1 MKKLILS
8 VTAIAGFSVGALA
21 QGTITF
27 DTSSSTTGLVSISG
41 VLDTAT
47 DINAELL
54 YSSTATGTFSPVV
67 TLLLSSSASTTDIGQ
82 VGYATGDITDDGNG
96 TLYSDQGA
104 SFILP
109 GIAPSAT
116 GYFEIEGWLGSS
128 QTYAGATGA
137 KGTTAVFAEVLTSAS
152 SPTQASLDQ
161 APALNLVTTA
171 VPEPSTLAM
180 AGVGLASMLIFRRK
194 NS

>member
-8 VTAIAGFSVGALA
+8 VTAVAGFSVGALA

-27 DTSSSTTGLVSISG
+27 DTSASTTGFVYING
-41 VLDTAT
+41 VLDTSS

-54 YSSTATGTFSPVV
+54 YSTTGTPGTFSPVV
-67 TLLLSSSASTTDIGQ
+67 TLLLSSGASTSGLGQ
-82 VGYATGDITDDGNG
+82 VGYAAGDITDDSNG

-104 SFILP
+104 SFVLP
-109 GIAPSAT
+109 IAAAAT
-116 GYFEIEGWLGSS
+116 GYFEIEGW
-128 QTYAGATGA
+128 TGA
-137 KGTTAVFAEVLTSAS
+137 NVSSYAAATTKGTTSVFAETLTTANA
-152 SPTQASLDQ
+152 PTQASLDQ
-161 APALNLVTTA
+161 APALNLTA

-194 NS
+194 NK